1 MKHEHLIQRT
11 LEVIPALLVW
21 ITFILAIGLSFLRPV
36 WVMYFIIIFD
46 LYWLFRVLYFIM
58 YLAVAWR
65 RYRRSL
71 RQDWYSDLKATF
83 PNWRDYYHL
92 VFLPMY
98 REPYEIVSSTLDA
111 LLGSEYPNDRF
122 IVVLAGEERA
132 HDYFSEIAERVR
144 TAYGNSFYRL
154 LVTEH
159 PSDLPDEIPAK
170 GANINYAGH
179 QVKRLIDDLGID
191 YDKVIVSTFD
201 IDTIAHQQYFACLTY
216 AYVSS
221 DKPTR
226 SSYQPVVLYNNT
238 IWQASA
244 PMRLAAFSTTFWLM
258 TELVRPDRLFT
269 FSSHSMSFRAL
280 VDVGF
285 WQKDIV
291 SEDSRIFFQGFF
303 RYNGDYRVT
312 PLYIPVS
319 MDTVAG
325 KTAWDGL
332 KNLYKQQRRWAW
344 GVEHFP
350 YLVRTMSRN
359 NRISFRKKLKLLWIQ
374 IEGMYTWAT
383 APIVIFVLG
392 RLPLAV
398 ADSHV
403 QQSVLAQNTP
413 ILLEILLNL
422 SMLGI
427 LVIGSMSFFLLPPRG
442 AHVSRK
448 RYISMFFQWALL
460 PFSLIFFSSLPAID
474 AQTRLM
480 LGKHLGFSVTEKVRG
495 TNRP

>member
-1 MKHEHLIQRT
+1 MKRTFVIQRI
-11 LEVIPALLVW
+11 LEIIPGLLVW
-21 ITFILAIGLSFLRPV
+21 ITFILAFGLSFLQPV

-46 LYWLFRVLYFIM
+46 LYWLFRVLYFVV
-58 YLAVAWR
+58 YLMIAWR

-71 RQDWYSDLKATF
+71 RQDWFADLQSEF
-83 PNWRDYYHL
+83 PHWREYYHL

-98 REPYEIVSSTLDA
+98 REPYEIVVSTLDA
-111 LLGSEYPNDRF
+111 LLHSKYPNDRF
-122 IVVLAGEERA
+122 IVVLAGEEREK
-132 HDYFSEIAERVR
+132 DYFSNIAQRVQQK
-144 TAYGNSFYRL
+144 YGSSFYRL
-154 LVTEH
+154 LVTVH
-159 PSDLPDEIPAK
+159 PSNLPGEIPAK

-179 QVKRLIDDLGID
+179 QAQRLINDLGID

-201 IDTIAHQQYFACLTY
+201 IDTIAHPQYFACLTHAY
-216 AYVSS
+216 ASS
-221 DKPTR
+221 DNPTR

-238 IWQASA
+238 MWQASA

-280 VDVGF
+280 VDVGY

-303 RYNGDYRVT
+303 RYDGDYRVS

-325 KTAWDGL
+325 KTVWDGL

-350 YLVRTMSRN
+350 YLVQNFLRN
-359 NRISFRKKLKLLWIQ
+359 RSIPLRKKLKLLWIQ

-383 APIVIFVLG
+383 APIIIFVLG

-398 ADSHV
+398 ADPRV
-403 QQSVLAQNTP
+403 QQSILAQNTP

-427 LVIGSMSFFLLPPRG
+427 LVIGILSFFLLPPRG
-442 AHVSRK
+442 ASVSRK

-460 PFSLIFFSSLPAID
+460 PFSLIFFSSLPAVD

-480 LGKHLGFSVTEKVRG
+480 LGKYLGFSVTEKVRG
-495 TNRP
+495 NRET